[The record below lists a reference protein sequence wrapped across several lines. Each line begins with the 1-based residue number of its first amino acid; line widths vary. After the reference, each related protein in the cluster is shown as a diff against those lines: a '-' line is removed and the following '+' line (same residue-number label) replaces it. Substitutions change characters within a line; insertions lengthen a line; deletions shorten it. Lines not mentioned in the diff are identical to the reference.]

1 MTEAHLRIHLFG
13 TFNLFGGDQPI
24 TSLNAARL
32 QSLLA
37 YLLIHRAAPQTRQ
50 QIAFLFWPDTSD
62 AQAQTNLRQLLFR
75 IRNRLPRADEF
86 LTVDER
92 TVGWRID
99 ADYTLDVE
107 EFEVAL
113 RAASAAD
120 GPVKINALER
130 VAAVYAG
137 DLLPNC
143 YDDWLIPVR
152 ERLAQDYVAA
162 MEQLVLLHEEHRNYE
177 AAIVYAR
184 TLLRYDPLH
193 EASTRRLMRLLALT
207 GDRTVALRVYH
218 ACASLLEQELGVEP
232 GPATREVYERLL
244 HLGGVL
250 SPVRSRRMPLVGRQ
264 SEWQRLQALWRV
276 INRGRLNI
284 VCIEGVAGL
293 GKTRLA
299 EELIHWAQSQG
310 VRTLH
315 ARAYVE
321 EGLSYGPLVE
331 CLRSETL
338 QTRLARLP
346 KVWRSELARLLP
358 ELLIADP
365 LLAAPEPLTE
375 RGQRRRLFEAL
386 THAILIDDRPLILA
400 LDDLQWCD
408 KETLAW
414 LLFIAHHHAHSRLL
428 IVTTLRHDEL
438 MQSHPATN
446 FLLELRRLDLLA
458 ELPLAA
464 LDITE
469 TTELAESIAERE
481 LEKGMAASLFA
492 ATEGNPLFVVE
503 IMRAQLAGGST
514 PTPSLA
520 LPPKVHAVIGARLA
534 QLSAPAHDLARLAA
548 TIGRS
553 FTADVLSAACEQ
565 DDETVARSLDE
576 LWQRRIVR
584 EQDVNGYDF
593 THDRLREVAY
603 AELQPARRRLLHR
616 RVALALE
623 QVHGPAD
630 DSISGQIAVHFRL
643 AGDAQT
649 AIGWYQRAVDRALR
663 LFAYQDAITMLE
675 TGLSMMRLLPSSPT
689 SVELELEL
697 QIRLCTAWASITSY
711 HGQEADVAYVR
722 ALELCRQVKQTPHLF
737 TVLWGLHEVALYR
750 AEYAESLALARQCL
764 EIATDLG
771 DPGLLL
777 EAHHAIWGPC
787 FFLGDYEQA
796 LTHME
801 IGLAIYDRAEHEPLS
816 VHYGV
821 HDAGSCALYESALAL
836 WNMGYLDQ
844 ARRQLARTTSLGQE
858 LSLPANIADTYT
870 YAGLCYQLLRDPS
883 AVQKFAEPALQISK
897 DKGYPYS
904 RILGAG
910 LLGWSLSMQG
920 QTAEGLTLAHQAM
933 AAVEEYDQKVH
944 YSQLAAMLAECL
956 MLAGRYAEAVDVA
969 DEALVCFEKFRD
981 LLCAPDLWTI
991 RGEALLALGASHDE
1005 IEASY
1010 HSAMTLAQE
1019 LGAKTSELRATV
1031 HLARLRLMDGDPS
1044 ESRSMLSVV
1053 YNWFSEGFDTPDL
1066 CVAKDLLDELSA

>member
-1 MTEAHLRIHLFG
+1 MTEEHLRINLFG
-13 TFNLFGGDQPI
+13 TFNLFDGDQPV

-32 QSLLA
+32 QSLIA

-62 AQAQTNLRQLLFR
+62 AQAQTNLRQLLYR
-75 IRNRLPRADEF
+75 IRNRLPKADEL
-86 LTVDER
+86 LTVDEH

-107 EFEVAL
+107 AFEEAL
-113 RAASAAD
+113 QEASDAD
-120 GPVKINALER
+120 GPDKIGALER
-130 VAAVYAG
+130 AVAAYAG
-137 DLLPNC
+137 DLLLNC
-143 YDDWLIPVR
+143 YDDWLIHVR

-162 MEQLVLLHEEHRNYE
+162 MEQLVLLHEEQRNYE
-177 AAIVYAR
+177 AAIAHAR

-207 GDRTVALRVYH
+207 GDRTAALRVYH
-218 ACASLLEQELGVEP
+218 ACASLLEQQLGVEP
-232 GPATREVYERLL
+232 SSATREVYDRLL
-244 HLGGVL
+244 HLDGVP
-250 SPVRSRRMPLVGRQ
+250 SPIRSKRMPLVGRRA
-264 SEWQRLQALWRV
+264 EWQRLQALWRAV
-276 INRGRLNI
+276 NRGRLSI

-299 EELIHWAQSQG
+299 EEFIHWAQLQG
-310 VRTLH
+310 ISTLH
-315 ARAYVE
+315 ARAYAAE

-331 CLRSETL
+331 CLRSAPL
-338 QTRLARLP
+338 QTRLERLTN
-346 KVWRSELARLLP
+346 VWRSELARLLP
-358 ELLIADP
+358 ELLSADP
-365 LLAAPEPLTE
+365 LLAPPEPLTE

-386 THAILIDDRPLILA
+386 THAILIEDRPLILA

-408 KETLAW
+408 EETLAW
-414 LLFIAHHHAHSRLL
+414 LLFIAHHHIHARLL
-428 IVTTLRHDEL
+428 IVTTLRRDEL
-438 MQSHPATN
+438 ARSHPATT
-446 FLLELRRLDLLA
+446 FLLELRRHDLLVD
-458 ELPLAA
+458 LPLAA
-464 LDITE
+464 LNAAE
-469 TTELAESIAERE
+469 TTALAESIVERK
-481 LEKGMAASLFA
+481 LDKAMATSLFA

-503 IMRAQLAGGST
+503 TMRAQLSGDGAPSS
-514 PTPSLA
+514 SLA

-630 DSISGQIAVHFRL
+630 DSISGQIAAHFRL

-649 AIGWYQRAVDRALR
+649 AIGWYQRAAERALR

-711 HGQEADVAYVR
+711 HGKEADVAYAR

-750 AEYAESLALARQCL
+750 AEYVESLALARQCL

-796 LTHME
+796 LAHME

-844 ARRQLARTTSLGQE
+844 AASPIQRVRRAWDKNCPCRPILPMRMRTQVSATSCCAIHRPCRSSQN
-858 LSLPANIADTYT
+858 PP
-870 YAGLCYQLLRDPS
+870 CRS
-883 AVQKFAEPALQISK
+883 A
-897 DKGYPYS
+897 
-904 RILGAG
+904 
-910 LLGWSLSMQG
+910 
-920 QTAEGLTLAHQAM
+920 
-933 AAVEEYDQKVH
+933 
-944 YSQLAAMLAECL
+944 
-956 MLAGRYAEAVDVA
+956 
-969 DEALVCFEKFRD
+969 
-981 LLCAPDLWTI
+981 
-991 RGEALLALGASHDE
+991 
-1005 IEASY
+1005 
-1010 HSAMTLAQE
+1010 
-1019 LGAKTSELRATV
+1019 
-1031 HLARLRLMDGDPS
+1031 
-1044 ESRSMLSVV
+1044 
-1053 YNWFSEGFDTPDL
+1053 
-1066 CVAKDLLDELSA
+1066 